1 MNWLSQPVGGTI
13 EVEITFRCNLKCR
26 HCNRFCN
33 SEKEYNLT
41 RSMVDMDM
49 KHITHLCME
58 IMRFP
63 KQSFHTLR
71 IIGGEPL
78 MSDILTETL
87 NAFKN
92 LVISGFIR
100 DIFIVTNGTFK
111 ADDEIKPYIILL
123 PQKLNTVFS
132 TKGYLTRSEV
142 YEIKNIKHRN
152 ITIVPADLG
161 IEGKLCDRVLLC
173 GINYS
178 IYGFSLCAPCLTPL
192 ILFPENHG
200 FFRYDIPK
208 SFGDFI
214 SREFEREVCTR
225 CSFCDTLP
233 EASILRN
240 NSHFIGETWQ
250 SQIDKNL
257 KNSNEPDTN
266 WINISKPA
274 Q

>member
-1 MNWLSQPVGGTI
+1 MNWLSQQVGGTI

-33 SEKEYNLT
+33 SEKDYNLT
-41 RSMVDMDM
+41 RKNVDMKM
-49 KHITHLCME
+49 EHIYHLCNE

-63 KQSFHTLR
+63 EERFHTIR

-78 MSDILTETL
+78 MSDILTEAL
-87 NAFKN
+87 YAFKG
-92 LVISGFIR
+92 LVIDGFIR
-100 DIFIVTNGTFK
+100 DIIIVTNGTLK
-111 ADDEIKPYIILL
+111 ATNEIKPFIKLL
-123 PQKLNTVFS
+123 PENLNSIFKEKGFL
-132 TKGYLTRSEV
+132 TKSEV

-152 ITIVPADLG
+152 LTIVPADLG

-200 FFRYDIPK
+200 YFRNNIPE
-208 SFGDFI
+208 FLGDFI
-214 SREFEREVCTR
+214 SDKFDKEVCSR

-233 EASILRN
+233 ENLIKRN
-240 NSHFIGETWQ
+240 NDNFIGKTWQ
-250 SQIDKNL
+250 KQIDENMFYNK
-257 KNSNEPDTN
+257 EPETH
-266 WINISKPA
+266 WILSSKL
-274 Q
+274 